1 MSESNTAHTNR
12 RLSQLELERIC
23 AKHDRLFSSK
33 PGGARAVFAWMDL
46 SGLNLDGK
54 NLCDADFSGA
64 VLAGCKM
71 RGARLDNATL
81 FGADLQDADLTDAS
95 LRRSDLRG
103 SCLRNANLTGA
114 DLFEADLREGV
125 LAAADP
131 RLGYRRME
139 VGGVTPRQGDVQ
151 GAKLIGANLER
162 SKLSGVVA
170 VKADFTDAVLKDA
183 RLVRANLKQCSLKGA
198 DLSGADLSGA
208 DLAGADMRDA
218 VLVGARTTSW
228 NVMNANMTGALTDKP
243 VGRAADSLPYQT
255 MIRDHA
261 RWCETGGGEGKPS
274 VFDNAD
280 LRTLESVSGYN
291 LTALSGKAAIFY
303 GLDME
308 GVQLQGA
315 HLEGADLRNCN
326 LKRADLRGAKLV
338 GAKLSGSDLRE
349 AQMGPL
355 LLGADR
361 VLPTDMTR
369 AELKNADLTAAD
381 LRHAVLIDA
390 DVSRANFTGALL
402 RQADFSGVSRRGVR
416 GLDDIIED
424 SGREN
429 GRRVSAPPLI
439 LPEPAPGAGARSRG
453 GSRFRSEGLPAKGI
467 GLERPQ
473 QSLGGLFAFDQVGL
487 GRADLDPAGLQRLRK
502 LALQRDREQ
511 AVGQIGIRNDD
522 VVGELKT
529 PLEIALG
536 EAAVQVAA
544 RLVIG
549 RLAAG
554 YFEQVFLHLDLE
566 LVGAEAGDGDVD
578 AVGVFVGPLDVVGR
592 IAVGGGLGRSGL
604 EQVCQAIK
612 SHDGAVK
619 GGEVDRTHAVT
630 SFFQSK
636 VAFQGG

>member
-1 MSESNTAHTNR
+1 MQQIAAPNTRR
-12 RLSQLELERIC
+12 RLAQVEVEQIC

-46 SGLNLDGK
+46 SNLNLSGK

-64 VLAGCKM
+64 VLAGCKL
-71 RGARLDNATL
+71 RGAQLDNTSL

-95 LRRSDLRG
+95 MRRADLRG
-103 SCLRNANLTGA
+103 ACLRNANLTGA

-131 RLGYRRME
+131 RLGYRTLE
-139 VGGVTPRQGDVQ
+139 AGGAARQGDVQ

-208 DLAGADMRDA
+208 DLAGADLRDA

-243 VGRAADSLPYQT
+243 AGKAASSLPYQT
-255 MIRDHA
+255 MIKEHA
-261 RWCETGGGEGKPS
+261 RWCETGGEQGKPS
-274 VFDNAD
+274 AFDNAD
-280 LRTLESVSGYN
+280 LRTLESVRGYN
-291 LTALSGKAAIFY
+291 LTALSAKGAVFY

-326 LKRADLRGAKLV
+326 LRRADLRGAKLL

-361 VLPTDMTR
+361 VLPTNMTG

-381 LRHAVLIDA
+381 LRQAVFVEA

-402 RQADFSGVSRRGVR
+402 RQANFLDVRRHGAR
-416 GLDDIIED
+416 GLED
-424 SGREN
+424 
-429 GRRVSAPPLI
+429 
-439 LPEPAPGAGARSRG
+439 
-453 GSRFRSEGLPAKGI
+453 
-467 GLERPQ
+467 
-473 QSLGGLFAFDQVGL
+473 
-487 GRADLDPAGLQRLRK
+487 
-502 LALQRDREQ
+502 
-511 AVGQIGIRNDD
+511 
-522 VVGELKT
+522 
-529 PLEIALG
+529 
-536 EAAVQVAA
+536 
-544 RLVIG
+544 VI
-549 RLAAG
+549 
-554 YFEQVFLHLDLE
+554 
-566 LVGAEAGDGDVD
+566 
-578 AVGVFVGPLDVVGR
+578 
-592 IAVGGGLGRSGL
+592 
-604 EQVCQAIK
+604 
-612 SHDGAVK
+612 
-619 GGEVDRTHAVT
+619 
-630 SFFQSK
+630 
-636 VAFQGG
+636 